1 MQLPIPIQA
10 PPNDL
15 RHGQKPAVCG
25 YGVAQILVYVEF
37 NTHLCIHN
45 GLNLLEMA
53 PRFKR
58 AHP

>member
-15 RHGQKPAVCG
+15 RHGQKPTGCG
-25 YGVAQILVYVEF
+25 YGVVQILVYVEF

-53 PRFKR
+53 PRFK
-58 AHP
+58 